1 MALKPY
7 DGAVTAPEQ
16 PRVNRALKP
25 YSGDVVG
32 ASAPVEEEAP
42 RSGLARRLVGDTA
55 IDLGKGV
62 LGVGEAAVGLVDIP
76 TLGHAGKALESVGY
90 RPDEAKEFLGD
101 FYSPERKAANAAV
114 EEAEGFVGTAGAML
128 RNPSTIAGM
137 AVESAPLIFG
147 GGAIARTLS
156 GAVRS
161 TVARAAAGEGAVG
174 GGLAA
179 EGIRQQTEDGLL
191 TPGQAAIA
199 VGSGVGTGILGA
211 GGGAVARRLGIADPD
226 VLAAGGVP
234 TGAQPG
240 VARRLASGAVTEGVF
255 EELPQSAQEQAWE
268 NVALDRPVGE
278 GVPEAAAAG
287 ALTGGLVGGVVATAG
302 GRRRQLPDPAN
313 GPLSRAV
320 NTADANGALDEAE
333 AQAQA
338 EAQAAAQ
345 QRPGQAGHHVD
356 DAGFRKADEA
366 RMREAQQ
373 ESEKPDIAPAAAF
386 RTAPPPWVDPSS
398 GEILAEP
405 DVDTAKA
412 WVHAELDRMEAA
424 GEPAM
429 NRGQWKR
436 ELNITNNLLANTVLG
451 TVAQERKQGTR
462 SAAPTEEAPPVDL
475 FALDGAPERLAE
487 LVQTVM
493 SGRRMPGAAT
503 LAETWGMPIEQTKT
517 LRKQALAEVK
527 RQSLPEPAD
536 GRDDT
541 TRADV
546 GAVRGAGQPAAVAD
560 PGEGGARGAA
570 DARAAGAAVEPGA
583 DTGAGNATA
592 GTQPLAG
599 ATAGTAAP
607 AVDGL
612 TDAQLDTSA
621 ATPPAPG
628 GQQATVPVDAAGAP
642 AASSAAASAQAVPQG
657 SAEQASVGPPAS
669 GEGSVQPGDGA
680 VNAVQAAADAAAT
693 SPANGLPE
701 PTDGQKEAGNYKK
714 GHARIA
720 GLDVS
725 IENPAGSR
733 RRPEWPPLKHHYG
746 YIRGSVGRD
755 KDHVDVFLTENAEDT
770 TRPVF
775 VVDQVDA
782 KGKFDEHK
790 AILGAATEDEARA
803 AYLDNYAPGWTGL
816 GGIRQMT
823 QAEFKAW
830 VRDPKATKMPASPRS
845 PAQPTVPQGQSA
857 PVETQVPAT
866 QRTIAEPTTVRPADR
881 TAPRTEA
888 APDDQA
894 ASPVPASAQGE
905 AATEGGI
912 AAASAQDTPAPKAA
926 AATHADAPYMEGPS
940 ALERLRKDKPFRA
953 ALKQVGDPHVDSEQ
967 GFRAAQGWEDA
978 KAGRPANAENLTDV
992 AGLTRGGDPVD
1003 SYIGAYLAAKGK
1015 APRVV
1020 RAREAAQ
1027 FYLEHGPDGARTVAP
1042 KRSAAKKPRRA
1053 APAAVADTQPER
1065 TGNTEDAGE
1074 ELWAN
1079 RRNRTGKGLQWSDI
1093 ESLNATLKVKEAVKT
1108 KVWPRPDYEA
1118 LVEGGMPR
1126 VLAHLVKQ
1134 VYDKTA
1140 AKPRTRGGATD
1151 TQLRQYVEG
1160 LAAVRDAIF
1169 DYAAKLDTE
1178 AFREAVRAND
1188 GVALARLM
1196 KEAGSPI
1203 DAVFPSE
1210 DQRRRFSGNK
1220 ANNDLA
1226 LLLGGRQF
1234 TRALQLGL
1242 AEIRDAARAIAEGW
1256 PAAREAWERQ
1266 FAIHEAPAGSKVFR
1280 DGAHVTLDRNEFFI
1294 TARRAR
1300 RILADGLASR
1310 EAAVEKAR
1318 ELAASRRGQ
1327 GPSDAEKAIAVDK
1340 AVRTGA
1346 QRRAADEDVTS
1357 DTLQKTFGFRGINF
1371 GNWMKGE
1378 SAAKRRER
1386 QLHLNHAYD
1395 SFADLAEILDV
1406 PARALSLDGLLGIAF
1421 GAQGHGGGAA
1431 AHFVPG
1437 VNEINLTREHG
1448 VGSLAHEW
1456 AHALDHYFA
1465 VQAGDRYAK
1474 RGEPFLTHAVH
1485 GRVDS
1490 ETVRPEIVK
1499 AFSDIVQVMTKRPLT
1514 PAEVKSRRQ
1523 RTDAFTSKELDQH
1536 LSRFRERIEAIGK
1549 PEERVRL
1556 LETWDQLAQRAREGD
1571 LGEGYVEGRS
1581 VRSTYRPVV
1590 AQLRGV
1596 LSDAGIR
1603 VMVDDFF
1610 RLSSTADQV
1619 AYGRRQREG
1628 ERDHVPQTAP
1638 TDYYLEAGKLDAE
1651 KRRHGGRYWRM
1662 PTELLARAFQ
1672 SYVLDR
1678 LATRDARNDYLTRPQ
1693 MTAEQRETLLDSPLA
1708 ALVEAGDRYPRGQ
1721 ERKEINTALDALVA
1735 TMRTREGDDGRVA
1748 LFSKAARDVADEAMP
1763 PAFYSALAQSVE
1775 QGRGAP
1781 RRGDAAAWKGW
1792 LDGAQRRG
1800 EFRQGER
1807 DWLGL
1812 DAWLDGRETTTRD
1825 ELTEFVRAN
1834 QVQVQDVVLSDES
1847 LKNISDDLNTWMGDN
1862 LNQDLLDGSPDFF
1875 DVMETLREQALEFDD
1890 EGEAD
1895 LARQYR
1901 AMAEEARRLANGSTP
1916 TPPKFA
1922 SYQLPGG
1929 ESYRELLLTLPRI
1942 ERTTPPVAD
1951 DGTLEN
1957 FALQPGEPTIERA
1970 PEFRSNHFSQPNVL
1984 AHVRFNERTTSQDGT
1999 SYTPPIKTLFIEE
2012 IQSDWHQQGR
2022 KRGYDTAERKAAAA
2036 TKNEKQRALL
2046 DQMDTLL
2053 ARGQAA
2059 GRRGHWQDT
2068 VLPADLS
2075 RYENLLD
2082 EFNAID
2088 SATSPTGLPDAP
2100 FKATDEWAMLAFK
2113 RMVRYAAENGFDRIA
2128 WTTGAQQAERYDLSK
2143 QVDRIGYTKRPDGLY
2158 NISVEGKDRGDP
2170 VFAEDGIS
2178 LDRIEEVVGKD
2189 MASKIAN
2196 EEGNVY
2202 DRNNGS
2208 VTAEL
2213 TGVDLKVGGEGMR
2226 AFYDSILPKAV
2237 NKWAKRFGGRVGSA
2251 KIASSS
2257 KVAKDLGSAEIEAV
2271 TAFHDISGRFWN
2283 RLSRQEQNGLTR
2295 QYLMNARGETETLS
2309 VHVLDLTPDMR
2320 AAALAG
2326 LPMFSKAGERDPGA
2340 MDRGRPSEEGLALR
2354 GSPGSGETI
2363 ADPAG
2368 AGNRP
2373 ADERHF
2379 SRRGW
2384 DDAFPDAVLG
2394 HRLGVVQAHPDYAA
2408 AKAGNT
2414 PAAQRLAR
2422 DVVTPEYAAAVRD
2435 ALPKGAKPVIVPV
2448 SALEAA
2454 GQNRIPQA
2462 AARALALQ
2470 LGLTVTDRIA
2480 QASRVERGG
2489 TAGLSRLGRQPRFA
2503 GQVEKGQSYLLLD
2516 DTLTQ
2521 GGTIA
2526 QLKTFI
2532 EDNGGRILLA
2542 TALTGKDY
2550 SRKIALSPDT
2560 LAQLRERFSPIEG
2573 WWRDTFGYGFEGFTE
2588 SEARFLLKLRGNPS
2602 PDSVR
2607 DRIAAGGLP
2616 EVGGGDGRPL
2626 RSTSAAATAGR
2637 LNAPPRAGRSASGLT
2652 FARAQQLK
2660 GELTAQWGDK
2670 APSIVLVESAAD
2682 LQRAAGL
2689 PRRVLDDPDFYRAE
2703 GLYRGE
2709 PTVWLNVGQIHSEQR
2724 LTEVLAHEA
2733 LGHYGVEQ
2741 VVGAE
2746 QWSAIGDTIHRHAEA
2761 GTGAADLRRAIATV
2775 KRTQPDLSRDDFTK
2789 EVIAVMAEQGA
2800 RNGVIRRVIAAVRRF
2815 LRQLFPS
2822 MQWSEADIRG
2832 LLSAAETFLRRGTPT
2847 NVRQASVRAMAFS
2860 REEPSLPKVEELD
2873 DAAFLAGL
2881 TAKERRSGAMTS
2893 FASALWQS
2901 LGTSSPFFAEWFG
2914 KSKVVDDAG
2923 QPLPVYHGTAEAFD
2937 AFAKEQLTSSTGHMS
2952 AELGFFFTSKKKDAE
2967 AYAAKAAQGVPAD
2980 ERVIDAYL
2988 SIQNPK
2994 TLGLAELLA
3003 IDSQEQA
3010 LALKTKLQAEGFDG
3024 IHLASMGWW
3033 AAFEPS
3039 QVKSTAN
3046 RGTFDPRDAR
3056 MLFSKAAPADIVDDI
3071 TSVMDASVHEGIVAR
3086 ARAALADMVPKKLK
3100 DQLRP
3105 TWLGALTTRHL
3116 TELGGDYFD
3125 NMRHYTDYLAEMGAD
3140 RNQLQQ
3146 EGEDIA
3152 ERARKWASKNRA
3164 EARQLFDLMHDA
3176 TVDGVD
3182 PAEEFQPLKF
3192 KFGSQTREATKEN
3205 IAEAVEGLKEQMR
3218 GRSGDSKVDMMAR
3231 LKTLRGMPARDRR
3244 RRQQYP
3250 GLVDRWNA
3258 LGADAQ
3264 AVYREFRDTYAARSE
3279 AVEKALVERIRD
3291 TDAPE
3296 NQKQKL
3302 INMIRLQFEA
3312 QRLEGVYFPL
3322 QRHGRFFVA
3331 AEKAAGKDVVP
3342 TFLMFERVSEL
3353 EAAVKDLRA
3362 RGFTITAQGLKSAG
3376 KAQDAP
3382 SGTFVADVIQQLKKA
3397 GVSDKTQDE
3406 IYQIYLQTLPE
3417 MSMRKHSIHRK
3428 TVPGWD
3434 PDAVRAFAW
3443 NMHHGAHQLARL
3455 RYAHKLQAVLE
3466 LLKLQQNKAR
3476 KEEGADTRK
3485 ITAGDAVLQELE
3497 RRHEW
3502 IMNPQDSQATNLVS
3516 SFGFSYYLGLTPAAA
3531 LVNLS
3536 QTALVSYPYLAARHG
3551 PIKAMNALLAGARDS
3566 GRTLGNIQRVLT
3578 DPEDLAAHAAL
3589 MRSGALDKTQAH
3601 NLAGIAE
3608 GGLIGYNPKW
3618 AKTMEIVG
3626 FAFHK
3631 AEVINREATGLAAF
3645 RLARAE
3651 GKPFAEAVKFASDAI
3666 YDTHFDYC
3674 VDTET
3679 EALTLSGWKRHDQ
3692 IKPGDVLIA
3701 IDEHGR
3707 AVESVARAINVFPGP
3722 KQVIEFSSS
3731 RRFSMAV
3738 TPHHEVVIQRH
3749 DSRRGWGPV
3758 SKVQARDIKGAH
3770 HVLRAPLA
3778 PLVGRSP
3785 QLGRDLSALLG
3796 WIAAEGWYAKFRNC
3810 SEKRDVRLSQSITHN
3825 PAYVEEIRGILS
3837 RIGTVYSEQKP
3848 AANGTITW
3856 TIGGDLRKR
3865 ILALMP
3871 EKLLTFDMLGTM
3883 TAEEMAA
3890 TLEAFCKGDG
3900 SRRGTDAWT
3909 IGQGDH
3915 NRQNL
3920 HVLQAMATVIGR
3932 TATLSDGGPLILTGG
3947 RRPTQRT
3954 IAKGLA
3960 RDTIEVDTVWCPTT
3974 EHGTWVARR
3983 RGAVFVTGNSNANR
3997 ARFMQSGTA
4006 KVLLMFRQYSLNMT
4020 WHLARMLWQ
4029 ATKNADPEVK
4039 RLARRNLAGVLGMTS
4054 LFAGVLGLPLMSVTM
4069 GVLNAVAA
4077 SAGDDDEPWEAETE
4091 FKAFL
4096 VDMLGPAA
4104 AGVLLRG
4111 PVNAATGADIATRVS
4126 LSELWFRDA
4135 DRELEGRGL
4144 YYHLLE
4150 QAAGPMGGVLKN
4162 ALVGKQM
4169 IDEGHLW
4176 RGVEAT
4182 LPKAM
4187 KDVLKAG
4194 RYSTEGVNTLRGD
4207 PLIEDLGVWQT
4218 LMQLNG
4224 FTPAQVADRYDRNRA
4239 LKNYEQ
4245 HIRDRREHLLNAF
4258 AMANRLGDEDGRR
4271 SAMAAMH
4278 KFNRSHPEV
4287 AITPATVRLSLRG
4300 RARYSQKAEAGI
4312 VLHPRL
4318 AAKVR
4323 AAVGEGQ
4330 DQDDE

>member
-7 DGAVTAPEQ
+7 DGAFTAPEQ

-25 YSGDVVG
+25 YSGEVVS

-174 GGLAA
+174 AGLAA
-179 EGIRQQTEDGLL
+179 EGIRQQTPDGLL
-191 TPGQAAIA
+191 TPEQAAIA
-199 VGSGVGTGILGA
+199 AGSGVGTGILGA

-226 VLAAGGVP
+226 VLAAGGLPV
-234 TGAQPG
+234 GAQPG

-302 GRRRQLPDPAN
+302 GRRRELPDPAN

-338 EAQAAAQ
+338 EEQAAAR

-366 RMREAQQ
+366 RMREAQ
-373 ESEKPDIAPAAAF
+373 EARERPDIAPASVF
-386 RTAPPPWVDPSS
+386 RTEPPPWVDRNS

-429 NRGQWKR
+429 NRAQWKR
-436 ELNITNNLLANTVLG
+436 ELNITNNLLANTVIG

-462 SAAPTEEAPPVDL
+462 SVAPAEEARPADL
-475 FALDGAPERLAE
+475 FAQSAAPERLAE

-503 LAETWGMPIEQTKT
+503 LAETWGMPIEQTKA

-541 TRADV
+541 TRPDV
-546 GAVRGAGQPAAVAD
+546 GAVRGAGQPTAVAD

-570 DARAAGAAVEPGA
+570 DARAGGTAVEPGA
-583 DTGAGNATA
+583 DPGAGNATA
-592 GTQPLAG
+592 DAQPLA
-599 ATAGTAAP
+599 AAAAATAAP
-607 AVDGL
+607 ASAEL
-612 TDAQLDTSA
+612 TA
-621 ATPPAPG
+621 APAGTTPSTPPAPVD
-628 GQQATVPVDAAGAP
+628 QQATADADAAAAP
-642 AASSAAASAQAVPQG
+642 ATPSAGESAPAVPPGSADPASAVG
-657 SAEQASVGPPAS
+657 STAP
-669 GEGSVQPGDGA
+669 GETP
-680 VNAVQAAADAAAT
+680 VNAVQAAAAEAAT

-714 GHARIA
+714 GHARVA

-725 IENPAGSR
+725 IENPAGTR

-746 YIRGSVGRD
+746 YFKGTVGRD

-770 TRPVF
+770 ARPVF
-775 VVDQVDA
+775 VVDQVDP
-782 KGKFDEHK
+782 KTNRFDEHK
-790 AILGAATEDEARA
+790 VIMGAATEAEARKVYA
-803 AYLDNYAPGWTGL
+803 ANYAKGWKGL
-816 GGIRQMT
+816 GGIRQMA
-823 QAEFKAW
+823 QDEFKAW
-830 VRDPKATKMPASPRS
+830 VRDPRATKRPAAALRAAATPAPAPQPAAEAPRAAAAPPAES
-845 PAQPTVPQGQSA
+845 APAQ
-857 PVETQVPAT
+857 
-866 QRTIAEPTTVRPADR
+866 
-881 TAPRTEA
+881 A
-888 APDDQA
+888 A
-894 ASPVPASAQGE
+894 
-905 AATEGGI
+905 
-912 AAASAQDTPAPKAA
+912 AAASASRPSPNRSAPAA
-926 AATHADAPYMEGPS
+926 ADAPYMEGPS

-953 ALKQVGDPHVDSEQ
+953 ALKQVGDPHVESEQ

-992 AGLTRGGDPVD
+992 AGLTRGRDPVD
-1003 SYIGAYLAAKGK
+1003 SYIGAYLAAKGE

-1027 FYLEHGPDGARTVAP
+1027 FYLEHGPDGVRTAAP
-1042 KRSAAKKPRRA
+1042 KRSAAKKSRRV
-1053 APAAVADTQPER
+1053 APAVVADTPPGR
-1065 TGNTEDAGE
+1065 SGNTEDAGE

-1093 ESLNATLKVKEAVKT
+1093 EGLNATLKVKEAVKT

-1126 VLAHLVKQ
+1126 ALAHLVKQ

-1140 AKPRTRGGATD
+1140 AKPRARGSATD
-1151 TQLRQYVEG
+1151 AQLRQYVEG
-1160 LAAVRDAIF
+1160 VAAVRDATF

-1178 AFREAVRAND
+1178 AFREAVRVND

-1196 KEAGSPI
+1196 KEAGPPI
-1203 DAVFPSE
+1203 DAVFPSA
-1210 DQRRRFSGNK
+1210 DPQRRFSGNSE
-1220 ANNDLA
+1220 NNALA
-1226 LLLGGRQF
+1226 WLLGGRPF

-1242 AEIRDAARAIAEGW
+1242 AEVRDAARAIAEGW

-1266 FAIHEAPAGSKVFR
+1266 FAIHEAKAGGKIYRNGKNEVLAR
-1280 DGAHVTLDRNEFFI
+1280 DEFYI
-1294 TARRAR
+1294 TPRRGR

-1318 ELAASRRGQ
+1318 ELAAGRRGQ

-1346 QRRAADEDVTS
+1346 ARRAADQDVTS

-1465 VQAGDRYAK
+1465 VQAGERYAK
-1474 RGEPFLTHAVH
+1474 RGEPFLTHAVQ
-1485 GRVDS
+1485 GGVVQS
-1490 ETVRPEIVK
+1490 ETLRPEIAK
-1499 AFSDIVQVMTKRPLT
+1499 AFGAIVDTMMKRPLT

-1523 RTDAFTSKELDQH
+1523 LVDAATSKELDQH
-1536 LSRFRERIEAIGK
+1536 LSHFRGRIEANSK
-1549 PEERVRL
+1549 PEERARL

-1638 TDYYLEAGKLDAE
+1638 TDYYVEAGKLDSE

-1693 MTAEQRETLLDSPLA
+1693 MSAEQRQALLDSPLA
-1708 ALVEAGDRYPRGQ
+1708 ALVEAGDRFPRGQ
-1721 ERKEINTALDALVA
+1721 ERERINATFDGLVA
-1735 TMRTREGDDGRVA
+1735 TLKTRESDDGRVA
-1748 LFSKAARDVADEAMP
+1748 LFSKSAPADVGTQAAP
-1763 PAFYSALAQSVE
+1763 FYSALLQAVE
-1775 QGRGAP
+1775 TGKGAP
-1781 RRGDAAAWKGW
+1781 RRGDATTWKGW

-1812 DAWLDGRETTTRD
+1812 DSWLDGRETTTRE
-1825 ELTEFVRAN
+1825 ELAEFVRAN
-1834 QVQVQDVVLSDES
+1834 EVQVQDVVLSEES
-1847 LKNISDDLNTWMGDN
+1847 LKNISNDLNIWMGDN
-1862 LNQDLLDGSPDFF
+1862 LDQDTLDGNPDFVE
-1875 DVMETLREQALEFDD
+1875 VMETLREQALEFED

-1901 AMAEEARRLANGSTP
+1901 TMAEEARRLANGATP
-1916 TPPKFA
+1916 TPPQFA

-1929 ESYRELLLTLPRI
+1929 ENYRELLLTLPPRDAQDGGYGDWQQHAQSMGFSQDEI
-1942 ERTTPPVAD
+1942 DRVWNSPDRASDQEFLSWQEQQPAATPAAQFRTP
-1951 DGTLEN
+1951 
-1957 FALQPGEPTIERA
+1957 
-1970 PEFRSNHFSQPNVL
+1970 HFDQPNVL
-1984 AHVRFNERTTSQDGT
+1984 AHVRFNERTDADG
-1999 SYTPPIKTLFIEE
+1999 KRVLFLEE
-2012 IQSDWHQQGR
+2012 IQSDWHQAGR
-2022 KRGYDTAERKAAAA
+2022 KQGYRSQPQEMWVIRDAEGGLQRRVELRDEEKARAIAERHGFTVAR
-2036 TKNEKQRALL
+2036 EPV
-2046 DQMDTLL
+2046 DDVTL
-2053 ARGQAA
+2053 G
-2059 GRRGHWQDT
+2059 
-2068 VLPADLS
+2068 V
-2075 RYENLLD
+2075 
-2082 EFNAID
+2082 
-2088 SATSPTGLPDAP
+2088 PDAP
-2100 FKATDEWAMLAFK
+2100 FKATDEWAMLAIK
-2113 RMVRYAAENGFDRIA
+2113 RMVRHAAENGFDRIA
-2128 WTTGAQQAERYDLSK
+2128 WTTGEQQAERYDLSK
-2143 QVDRIGYTKRPDGLY
+2143 QISRVEYTSAGRLLARDKNGSTVINEVVPEDKLEDH
-2158 NISVEGKDRGDP
+2158 IGKDVAKRLLEQEPRHHSGLTS
-2170 VFAEDGIS
+2170 IS
-2178 LDRIEEVVGKD
+2178 ERSRWLDNP
-2189 MASKIAN
+2189 A
-2196 EEGNVY
+2196 
-2202 DRNNGS
+2202 
-2208 VTAEL
+2208 
-2213 TGVDLKVGGEGMR
+2213 DLKVGGKGMR

-2237 NKWAKRFGGRVGSA
+2237 NKWAKKFGGKVRQIPVVMTDLSA
-2251 KIASSS
+2251 QAFENVD
-2257 KVAKDLGSAEIEAV
+2257 VADMLDA
-2271 TAFHDISGRFWN
+2271 HDISEAFYN
-2283 RLSRQEQNGLTR
+2283 RLGRQAQNDLIRDYLLRNGALAGTQQHGLEIT
-2295 QYLMNARGETETLS
+2295 TT
-2309 VHVLDLTPDMR
+2309 MR
-2320 AAALAG
+2320 EAALAG
-2326 LPMFSKAGERDPGA
+2326 LPLFSKASGSQDAMVPVVHADPAPGGPEELWRAADRHYRTQLQGRTIEGPDGAVRFANTGRTKALSRGRRDPVRMGVAKKLGELAKVARVYADQVQSRENAAEKFAFAVAPVEVDGQVYAVRMVYRMTPQMRDERGFYTFAGYEIEDPGA

-2354 GSPGSGETI
+2354 GSPGSEI
-2363 ADPAG
+2363 RLADLVEAINGRQPA
-2368 AGNRP
+2368 
-2373 ADERHF
+2373 F
-2379 SRRGW
+2379 SR
-2384 DDAFPDAVLG
+2384 A
-2394 HRLGVVQAHPDYAA
+2394 
-2408 AKAGNT
+2408 
-2414 PAAQRLAR
+2414 
-2422 DVVTPEYAAAVRD
+2422 
-2435 ALPKGAKPVIVPV
+2435 
-2448 SALEAA
+2448 SAA
-2454 GQNRIPQA
+2454 GQVP
-2462 AARALALQ
+2462 
-2470 LGLTVTDRIA
+2470 DRG
-2480 QASRVERGG
+2480 RGPG
-2489 TAGLSRLGRQPRFA
+2489 
-2503 GQVEKGQSYLLLD
+2503 
-2516 DTLTQ
+2516 
-2521 GGTIA
+2521 
-2526 QLKTFI
+2526 
-2532 EDNGGRILLA
+2532 
-2542 TALTGKDY
+2542 
-2550 SRKIALSPDT
+2550 
-2560 LAQLRERFSPIEG
+2560 
-2573 WWRDTFGYGFEGFTE
+2573 
-2588 SEARFLLKLRGNPS
+2588 PS
-2602 PDSVR
+2602 
-2607 DRIAAGGLP
+2607 GGLP

-2652 FARAQQLK
+2652 FARAQKLK
-2660 GELTAQWGDK
+2660 GELTAQWGDN
-2670 APSIVLVESAAD
+2670 APNIILVESAAE

-2689 PRRVLDDPDFYRAE
+2689 PRRVLDDPGFYRAE

-2709 PTVWLNVGQIHSEQR
+2709 PAVWLNVGQIHSEQR
-2724 LTEVLAHEA
+2724 FTKVLAHEA

-2741 VVGAE
+2741 VVGVE
-2746 QWSAIGDTIHRHAEA
+2746 QWSAIADTIHRHAEA
-2761 GTGAADLRRAIATV
+2761 GTGAADLRRAIETV
-2775 KRTQPDLSRDDFTK
+2775 KRTQPDLGRVDFAK

-2822 MQWSEADIRG
+2822 MRWSETDVLG
-2832 LLSAAETFLRRGTPT
+2832 LLSAAESFLRRGTPAS
-2847 NVRQASVRAMAFS
+2847 VRRASVRAMAFS
-2860 REEPSLPKVEELD
+2860 RAKDTLPQVEELD

-2901 LGTSSPFFAEWFG
+2901 LGTSSPFFSEWFG
-2914 KSKVVDDAG
+2914 KAQVLDAAG
-2923 QPLPVYHGTAEAFD
+2923 QPLPVYHGTAEEFAAFD
-2937 AFAKEQLTSSTGHMS
+2937 PARLADSTGHMT
-2952 AELGFFFTSKKKDAE
+2952 APLGFFFDENKDNASR
-2967 AYAAKAAQGVPAD
+2967 YAAKASGDVPT
-2980 ERVIDAYL
+2980 EQVVVEAYL
-2988 SIQNPK
+2988 AIQKPHRM
-2994 TLGLAELLA
+2994 TAEALAA
-3003 IDSQEQA
+3003 IESQEAAQA
-3010 LALKTKLQAEGFDG
+3010 LRTRLEGEGFDG
-3024 IHLASMGWW
+3024 IHLADIGQWI
-3033 AAFEPS
+3033 AFRPE
-3039 QVKSTAN
+3039 QIKRTEN

-3218 GRSGDSKVDMMAR
+3218 GRSGDNKVDMMAR

-3244 RRQQYP
+3244 RRQKYP
-3250 GLVDRWNA
+3250 GLVERWNA

-3264 AVYREFRDTYAARSE
+3264 AVYKEFRDTYAARSE
-3279 AVEKALVERIRD
+3279 AVEKALIERIRD

-3312 QRLEGVYFPL
+3312 QRLDGVYFPL

-3331 AEKAAGKDVVP
+3331 AEKAAGKEVVP

-3466 LLKLQQNKAR
+3466 LLKQQQNKAR

-3502 IMNPQDSQATNLVS
+3502 IMNPQDSQATNLIS
-3516 SFGFSYYLGLTPAAA
+3516 SFGFSYFLGLTPAGA

-3536 QTALVSYPYLAARHG
+3536 QIALVSYPYLAARHG
-3551 PIKAMNALLAGARDS
+3551 PIKAMNALLAAGRDA
-3566 GRTLGNIQRVLT
+3566 GRTVGNIQRVLT
-3578 DPEDLAAHAAL
+3578 DPEELAAHAAL

-3618 AKTMEIVG
+3618 AKTMEVVG
-3626 FAFHK
+3626 FLFHK

-3666 YDTHFDYC
+3666 YDTHFDY
-3674 VDTET
+3674 
-3679 EALTLSGWKRHDQ
+3679 
-3692 IKPGDVLIA
+3692 
-3701 IDEHGR
+3701 
-3707 AVESVARAINVFPGP
+3707 
-3722 KQVIEFSSS
+3722 
-3731 RRFSMAV
+3731 
-3738 TPHHEVVIQRH
+3738 
-3749 DSRRGWGPV
+3749 
-3758 SKVQARDIKGAH
+3758 
-3770 HVLRAPLA
+3770 
-3778 PLVGRSP
+3778 
-3785 QLGRDLSALLG
+3785 
-3796 WIAAEGWYAKFRNC
+3796 
-3810 SEKRDVRLSQSITHN
+3810 
-3825 PAYVEEIRGILS
+3825 
-3837 RIGTVYSEQKP
+3837 
-3848 AANGTITW
+3848 
-3856 TIGGDLRKR
+3856 
-3865 ILALMP
+3865 
-3871 EKLLTFDMLGTM
+3871 
-3883 TAEEMAA
+3883 
-3890 TLEAFCKGDG
+3890 
-3900 SRRGTDAWT
+3900 
-3909 IGQGDH
+3909 
-3915 NRQNL
+3915 
-3920 HVLQAMATVIGR
+3920 
-3932 TATLSDGGPLILTGG
+3932 
-3947 RRPTQRT
+3947 
-3954 IAKGLA
+3954 
-3960 RDTIEVDTVWCPTT
+3960 
-3974 EHGTWVARR
+3974 
-3983 RGAVFVTGNSNANR
+3983 SNANR

-4091 FKAFL
+4091 FRAFL
-4096 VDMLGPAA
+4096 IDMLGPAA

-4182 LPKAM
+4182 LPKGL

-4218 LMQLNG
+4218 LMQLTG

-4239 LKNYEQ
+4239 LKNYEK
-4245 HIRDRREHLLNAF
+4245 HILDRRQHLLDAF
-4258 AMANRLGDEDGRR
+4258 AMANRLGDDDGRR
-4271 SAMAAMH
+4271 SALDAMK
-4278 KFNRSHPEV
+4278 KFSRTHPEL
-4287 AITPATVRLSLRG
+4287 ALTPATVHRSLMS

-4312 VLHPRL
+4312 VLNPRL

-4323 AAVGEGQ
+4323 AAVGEG
-4330 DQDDE
+4330 DE